1 MNCSSC
7 GFQNRPGV
15 RFCEQCGNQ
24 MPQEQTTETTG
35 RFCPNCG
42 QANPLNSKFCSG
54 CGNDLSVIMPAQKSK
69 PSFWVSVGKTTAWV
83 VGSFLL
89 TFLALNIWG
98 IFQTLN
104 PVLEDQTAKAEILAI
119 DFVQENYPEL
129 AKADRT
135 AYIANVQ
142 GTDYYVVDFVLDDPS
157 RPPAGVRVLVDR
169 LLRAVFTYEHV
180 EG

>member
-42 QANPLNSKFCSG
+42 QANAPNSNFCSS
-54 CGNDLSVIMPAQKSK
+54 CGTKFSEILSPKAEQ
-69 PSFWVSVGKTTAWV
+69 PSFWTSVGRTIAWAL
-83 VGSFLL
+83 GSFLL
-89 TFLALNIWG
+89 TYLILNIWG
-98 IFQTLN
+98 IYNTLSPALENQTT
-104 PVLEDQTAKAEILAI
+104 EAEVLAI
-119 DFVQENYPEL
+119 DFVQEHYPEL
-129 AKADRT
+129 VNADRT

-142 GTDYYVVDFVLDDPS
+142 GTDYYVVDFVLDEPS
-157 RPPAGVRVLVDR
+157 RPPAGVRILVDR
-169 LLRAVFTYEHV
+169 LLRAVFAYEHIV
-180 EG
+180 D